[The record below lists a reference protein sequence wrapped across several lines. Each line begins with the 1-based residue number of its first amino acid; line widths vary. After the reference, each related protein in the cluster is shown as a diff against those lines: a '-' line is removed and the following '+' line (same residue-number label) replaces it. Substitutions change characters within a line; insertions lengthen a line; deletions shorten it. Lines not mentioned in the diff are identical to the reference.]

1 MFKLLALFIGIAGGL
16 WWFARSGRVRSS
28 DRGGRSR
35 SDPARLAPKML
46 RCEYCNVHF
55 PESEAVNAEKHVFCC
70 AEHRAAAGY

>member
-1 MFKLLALFIGIAGGL
+1 
-16 WWFARSGRVRSS
+16 
-28 DRGGRSR
+28 
-35 SDPARLAPKML
+35 ML